1 MNRRNRIGISKIS
14 HSLLVFAGFSAFTVS
29 SAAAAD
35 LTVNVQDIRSSD
47 GTIRIALYDGDQG
60 FPKKGKPV
68 VVQAQNAANGAL
80 VFVFPGLQ
88 PGNYAVTLFH
98 DENGNE
104 ELDSNLFG
112 IPTEGYGFSND
123 ARGTMGP
130 PSFTDAAIEIG
141 SSNVTNAVSVQY

>member
-1 MNRRNRIGISKIS
+1 MKRRNGIGVSRISK
-14 HSLLVFAGFSAFTVS
+14 SLLVLAAFTALAAS
-29 SAAAAD
+29 SAVAAD
-35 LTVNVQDIRSSD
+35 LTVTVQGVRNSD

-60 FPKKGKPV
+60 FPKEGKPV
-68 VVQAQNAANGAL
+68 AMQAQNASKGAL
-80 VFVFPGLQ
+80 VFVFPRLQ

-141 SSNVTNAVSVQY
+141 PSDVTNAVSVQY

>member
-1 MNRRNRIGISKIS
+1 MKQRNRFRISRLS
-14 HSLLVFAGFSAFTVS
+14 RSLLVLAGMSAYAVS

-35 LTVNVQDIRSSD
+35 LTVNVQGVRSSD
-47 GTIRIALYDGDQG
+47 GTVRIALYDGDQG

-68 VVQAQNAANGAL
+68 AVQAQNAASGNL

-88 PGNYAVTLFH
+88 PGSYAVTLFH

-123 ARGTMGP
+123 ARGSMGP
-130 PSFTDAAIEIG
+130 PSFTDAAIVIG
-141 SSNVTNAVSVQY
+141 SSNATNAVSIQY

>member
-1 MNRRNRIGISKIS
+1 MKQRNRFRISRLS
-14 HSLLVFAGFSAFTVS
+14 RSLLVLAGMSAYAVS

-35 LTVNVQDIRSSD
+35 LTVNVQGVRSSD
-47 GTIRIALYDGDQG
+47 GTVRIALYDGDQG
-60 FPKKGKPV
+60 FPKEGKPV
-68 VVQAQNAANGAL
+68 AVQAQNALEGAL

-123 ARGTMGP
+123 ARGSLGP
-130 PSFTDAAIEIG
+130 PSFTDAAIVIG
-141 SSNVTNAVSVQY
+141 SSNATNAVSIQY